1 MNILEVRNITKRFGG
16 LTAVNDVSFDIEK
29 GKIVS
34 LIGPNGAGKSTTFSM
49 LTGLVAPTSGTI
61 IFQGENIVGLPAY
74 EISSKGILTT
84 FQKTKI
90 FTTLTV
96 GEATLIGT
104 HARVNTTVKD
114 ILLHNKKFFLEEQK
128 AREKIKEV
136 LQYTN
141 LYEKRKL
148 KCADL
153 SYGEQRI
160 LEIAVAMAASP
171 VLLLLDEPATGLNNK
186 ESKDMINMIYGLR
199 DLGMTILLI
208 EHDMSLVMKISEHVV
223 VMNFGQKIAQG
234 TTDEIASNQK
244 VIEAYLGAGWEEE

>member
-34 LIGPNGAGKSTTFSM
+34 LIGPNGAGKSTTFSI
-49 LTGLVAPTSGTI
+49 LTGLACPTSGTI
-61 IFQGENIVGLPAY
+61 IFQGENIVGLPPY
-74 EISSKGILTT
+74 EISSKGIVTT
-84 FQKTKI
+84 FQKTKV

-96 GEATLIGT
+96 EEATLIGT
-104 HARVNTTVKD
+104 HDRVNTTVKD
-114 ILLHNKKFFLEEQK
+114 ILLHNKKFFSEEQK

-199 DLGMTILLI
+199 DYGMTILLI
-208 EHDMSLVMKISEHVV
+208 EHDMSLVMKISEYVF
-223 VMNFGQKIAQG
+223 VMNFGQIIAQG
-234 TTDEIASNQK
+234 TTDEITSNQK
-244 VIEAYLGAGWEEE
+244 VIDAYLGAEGEEE